1 MARQELIG
9 IQTRTVTR
17 DSFGG
22 EVERWIDSDL
32 TWASVAHVSA
42 AERFGDGSDRV
53 QATRVARFTI
63 RRYTAQDDITEA
75 NNRVVFR
82 NRAWDI
88 TGVTRPE
95 RRASDDLTITAEFRG

>member
-17 DSFGG
+17 DDFGG

-32 TWASVAHVSA
+32 TWASVTHVSA

-82 NRAWDI
+82 NKAWDI

-95 RRASDDLTITAEFRG
+95 RRALDDLTITAEYRG